1 MPLSFKL
8 AIVLSPQS
16 RTDFSCNQP
25 TGNASAVQPA
35 HRERERGALCSP
47 GGRSLDDV
55 YGVLELRRYLIA
67 FAPPTIAPTIALD
80 QRERRSHVLS
90 P

>member
-1 MPLSFKL
+1 M
-8 AIVLSPQS
+8 
-16 RTDFSCNQP
+16 
-25 TGNASAVQPA
+25 QPA

-67 FAPPTIAPTIALD
+67 FAPPTIALD